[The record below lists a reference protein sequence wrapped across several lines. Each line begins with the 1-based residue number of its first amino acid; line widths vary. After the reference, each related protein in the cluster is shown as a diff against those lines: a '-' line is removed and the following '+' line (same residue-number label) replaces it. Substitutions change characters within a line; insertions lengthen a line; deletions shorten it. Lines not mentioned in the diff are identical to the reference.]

1 MEEEIEYT
9 DVPVGAIVTA
19 LIAGIVGT
27 LGIKKIVKIRKARRL
42 KKDRE
47 LLKFTEEYAAVME
60 RAARRLEYEA
70 GPLCRRRG
78 VQRRASHGARVPRH
92 CLGEPT
98 KDVESTKGIMV
109 SQ

>member
-47 LLKFTEEYAAVME
+47 LVKFTEEYAEVME
-60 RAARRLEYEA
+60 RAARRLERMKQDPCVGEEEYNEE
-70 GPLCRRRG
+70 L
-78 VQRRASHGARVPRH
+78 RVEREFLDIVLVNRP
-92 CLGEPT
+92 
-98 KDVESTKGIMV
+98 KM
-109 SQ
+109 

>member
-47 LLKFTEEYAAVME
+47 LVKFTEEYAEVME
-60 RAARRLEYEA
+60 RAARRLERMKQDPCVDEEEYNEELRMEREFLDIVLVNR
-70 GPLCRRRG
+70 P
-78 VQRRASHGARVPRH
+78 
-92 CLGEPT
+92 
-98 KDVESTKGIMV
+98 KM
-109 SQ
+109 

>member
-60 RAARRLEYEA
+60 RAARRLERMKQD
-70 GPLCRRRG
+70 PLVG
-78 VQRRASHGARVPRH
+78 EEEYNEEFRVEREFLDIVLVNRP
-92 CLGEPT
+92 
-98 KDVESTKGIMV
+98 KM
-109 SQ
+109 